1 MCQCEVL
8 CETISKEDWDS
19 FYLGTIKSPM
29 QIYNACSIGGD
40 KWIPLF
46 VRIKEN
52 DKIVF
57 QWLLYLKGKKGLYIL
72 VANAEPV
79 PVNMEYMKMALD
91 KIQSKYHPFRFDF
104 YSITLSRLESESIL
118 RGLGFDHIYPYASN
132 IVSLDKTEDELFAD
146 VHSKHRNVI
155 RKAVKS
161 GVIIREKEI
170 SEANIRIYKEISAIT
185 YKRSHGKDISN
196 GELNAYIDSFKES
209 KNIRMFFAES
219 EDGVQAASL
228 MLVTDYVAIYWHG
241 ASCNHPITGA
251 ANLLHWETMK
261 QLKKE
266 GVKYYDFGGLSIN
279 PAEGTKG
286 EGINRFKTRFGG
298 EIKTYYGGV
307 KIYSK
312 LFNGLYKI
320 LMLLRDAF
328 RR

>member
-1 MCQCEVL
+1 M
-8 CETISKEDWDS
+8 
-19 FYLGTIKSPM
+19 
-29 QIYNACSIGGD
+29 
-40 KWIPLF
+40 
-46 VRIKEN
+46 
-52 DKIVF
+52 
-57 QWLLYLKGKKGLYIL
+57 LYLKGKKGLYIL
-72 VANAEPV
+72 LANAEPV
-79 PVNMEYMKMALD
+79 PVNIKYMKMALD
-91 KIQSKYHPFRFDF
+91 KIQSKYHPFRFGF
-104 YSITLSRLESESIL
+104 YSITLSRLESEAIL
-118 RGLGFDHIYPYASN
+118 RELDFDHIYSYASN

-146 VHSKHRNVI
+146 VYSKHRNVI

-170 SEANIRIYKEISAIT
+170 SEANIRMYKEISAIT
-185 YKRSHGKDISN
+185 YKRPHGKDISN
-196 GELNAYIDSFKES
+196 GELNAYINAFKYS

-320 LMLLRDAF
+320 LMLLRDVF